1 MKRALSAMLALAL
14 AGPIASA
21 SAIMIDEVEL
31 ELGRTDENR
40 IGAPLFEA
48 EGVGT
53 ISVGEIE
60 SRLDPDVYV
69 VYRMTKSVLQ
79 ETTKR
84 KKPHYKLDPSIDLG
98 SLLATALREEASAM
112 GFRVVPEAGD
122 WRVTGTLHDLDVQ
135 LRQSGGGFGPTL
147 FYGYADLELEVARD
161 AGEPV
166 TRRFRTF
173 TFTHLYNAGF
183 GAQDE
188 AKEALMQLLVASA
201 QEAVSRLNRGLFHAP
216 PAPDAASRLESI
228 QPNGDDQER
237 DFLQVGLAGTEQ
249 DVPRLLELLDA
260 EEDEGDRVD
269 ILNALAIIGS
279 EEAFEPLS
287 RRYAGEDEDCRL
299 FILKAMDYL
308 GTEPARAFVA
318 KYGPR
323 DNDLACRIWA
333 QRAVGGQ

>member
-14 AGPIASA
+14 AGPVASA

-31 ELGRTDENR
+31 ELGRTEENR

-48 EGVGT
+48 DEVGA
-53 ISVGEIE
+53 ISVGAIE

-69 VYRMTKSVLQ
+69 VYRMTKSVLR

-84 KKPHYKLDPSIDLG
+84 KKPHYKLAPSIDLG
-98 SLLATALREEASAM
+98 SLLATALREEADAM

-147 FYGYADLELEVARD
+147 FYGYADLELEVAHG
-161 AGEPV
+161 AGEPM
-166 TRRFRTF
+166 TRRYRTF
-173 TFTHLYNAGF
+173 TFLHLYNAGF

-201 QEAVSRLNRGLFHAP
+201 QEAVSRLNRELFHAP
-216 PAPDAASRLESI
+216 PAPGAASRLGSI

-237 DFLQVGLAGTEQ
+237 DFLLVGLAGTEQ

-260 EEDEGDRVD
+260 EEDEGDRVN

-287 RRYAGEDEDCRL
+287 RRYADEDEDCRL
-299 FILKAMDYL
+299 FILKAMAYL

-318 KYGPR
+318 QHGPR

-333 QRAVGGQ
+333 HRAAGGG